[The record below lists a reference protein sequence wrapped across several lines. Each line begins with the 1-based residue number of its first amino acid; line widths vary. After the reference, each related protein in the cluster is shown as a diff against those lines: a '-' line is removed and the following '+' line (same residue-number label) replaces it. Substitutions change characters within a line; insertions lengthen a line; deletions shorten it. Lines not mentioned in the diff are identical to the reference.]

1 MSKIES
7 ALRRGAPGDGEARA
21 AEAARRL
28 AERAAAEGIADV
40 AYAEV
45 DSPLGRL
52 LVARTRRG
60 LVRLAFEE
68 EGADPVLAQ
77 LAARVSPRVVAAPAQ
92 LDAERRELDEYFEG
106 RRQSFDVAL
115 DLRLT
120 GGFRRRVLGVAARI
134 PYGEVLS
141 YGQVAAAAGNPRAFR
156 AAGGALGSNP
166 VPIVIPCHRVLRTGG
181 GLGGYGGGLERKR
194 WLLGLEGAASLG
206 LEDRPLG

>member
-7 ALRRGAPGDGEARA
+7 ALRRGAPGDAEAHA

-45 DSPLGRL
+45 DSPIGRL

-92 LDAERRELDEYFEG
+92 LDAERRELAEYFEG
-106 RRQSFDVAL
+106 RRRSFDLPL

-120 GGFRRRVLGVAARI
+120 SGFRRRVLGVAARI

-181 GLGGYGGGLERKR
+181 SLGGYGGGLERKR
-194 WLLGLEGAASLG
+194 WLLGLEGAAPLG
-206 LEDRPLG
+206 LDDRPLG